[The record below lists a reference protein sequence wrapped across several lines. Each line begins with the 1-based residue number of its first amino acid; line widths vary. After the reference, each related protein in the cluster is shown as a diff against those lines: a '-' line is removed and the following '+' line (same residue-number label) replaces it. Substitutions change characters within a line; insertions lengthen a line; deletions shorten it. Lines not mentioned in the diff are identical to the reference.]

1 MMKTHNNK
9 NGFTLIELILVIIIV
24 GILFSACGKKNE
36 PEYKSQVQYNKNV
49 YKI

>member
-1 MMKTHNNK
+1 MMR
-9 NGFTLIELILVIIIV
+9 TLLIIISV

-36 PEYKSQVQYNKNV
+36 PEYKSQVQYNKNI